1 MAMSENSVKVLDYLK
16 EINGTKDVTAADVAE
31 ALDLPKATVNG
42 VFTALQKKGL
52 GARIEATVPGTAE
65 ISNLF
70 ITDEGADCDKSEMS
84 DTIKAIFAY
93 LEENKGNIVT
103 LDDMSAAIGLEKR
116 SVNGSFNSLVRKGF
130 AGREPI
136 TVEAE
141 VGVKYL
147 VLTDAGLDF
156 DPTADAE

>member
-16 EINGTKDVTAADVAE
+16 GINGTNVTAADVAE

-52 GARIEATVPGTAE
+52 GMRVEATVPGTAE
-65 ISNLF
+65 ISALA
-70 ITDEGADCDKSEMS
+70 ITDEGAACDKSEMS

-103 LDDMSAAIGLEKR
+103 LDDMATALNIEKR

-130 AGREPI
+130 ATRTPV